1 MIKGRT
7 IDRSS
12 SPLQFDW
19 LPDSRHIVF
28 AGGID
33 FSSRDHLFVV
43 DTANGQVR
51 PLTAGTGMEAAPAV
65 SPDGTRIA
73 FGSRHLDDDII
84 ELPLDG
90 SSTRTL
96 LATSRNEHCVSWSPV
111 HRQFLFTKEREGT
124 EEIWLR
130 SVDEGWERPIA
141 NAAMF
146 PSGTTRRV
154 TEPAFSPDGLRVA
167 FYRDPVGMY
176 VAAVAGGPPVLVTT
190 GLFPTW
196 SPDGNWIAVRRAT
209 AGGSQLVR
217 VRAGG
222 DPNGTIIGPLAGSA
236 PGGGFRPTWSP
247 TGDWISWCNLKG
259 DLLLVRPDGSET
271 VTLAHR
277 PRVNTIGW
285 SKDGAT
291 AYGLDFSVD
300 RRLTLR
306 VFDVRARKELTPIE
320 YGSFPDVSAIHN
332 LSRSPDG
339 KSFATSILR
348 DTGDIWLME
357 GFRAQR

>member
-1 MIKGRT
+1 M
-7 IDRSS
+7 
-12 SPLQFDW
+12 
-19 LPDSRHIVF
+19 
-28 AGGID
+28 
-33 FSSRDHLFVV
+33 
-43 DTANGQVR
+43 
-51 PLTAGTGMEAAPAV
+51 
-65 SPDGTRIA
+65 
-73 FGSRHLDDDII
+73 
-84 ELPLDG
+84 
-90 SSTRTL
+90 
-96 LATSRNEHCVSWSPV
+96 
-111 HRQFLFTKEREGT
+111 
-124 EEIWLR
+124 
-130 SVDEGWERPIA
+130 
-141 NAAMF
+141 
-146 PSGTTRRV
+146 
-154 TEPAFSPDGLRVA
+154 
-167 FYRDPVGMY
+167 
-176 VAAVAGGPPVLVTT
+176 
-190 GLFPTW
+190 
-196 SPDGNWIAVRRAT
+196 

-271 VTLAHR
+271 VTLGHL
-277 PRVNTIGW
+277 PRVSTVGW
-285 SKDGAT
+285 SKDGST

>member
-1 MIKGRT
+1 M
-7 IDRSS
+7 
-12 SPLQFDW
+12 
-19 LPDSRHIVF
+19 
-28 AGGID
+28 
-33 FSSRDHLFVV
+33 
-43 DTANGQVR
+43 
-51 PLTAGTGMEAAPAV
+51 
-65 SPDGTRIA
+65 
-73 FGSRHLDDDII
+73 
-84 ELPLDG
+84 
-90 SSTRTL
+90 
-96 LATSRNEHCVSWSPV
+96 
-111 HRQFLFTKEREGT
+111 
-124 EEIWLR
+124 
-130 SVDEGWERPIA
+130 
-141 NAAMF
+141 
-146 PSGTTRRV
+146 
-154 TEPAFSPDGLRVA
+154 
-167 FYRDPVGMY
+167 
-176 VAAVAGGPPVLVTT
+176 
-190 GLFPTW
+190 
-196 SPDGNWIAVRRAT
+196 
-209 AGGSQLVR
+209 
-217 VRAGG
+217 RAGG